1 MTSAPIAAKCDAT
14 FNEAAASPCV
24 KCLPQTGRLS
34 KPRKLN
40 DDVSADRD
48 VTIEILAPGY
58 APRNSDTVANT
69 IA

>member
-1 MTSAPIAAKCDAT
+1 
-14 FNEAAASPCV
+14 V

-34 KPRKLN
+34 KPKELN